1 MTIRYLLLAFLSFF
15 LIGNIAAQSRS
26 NPHMGPWRAELRSQ
40 GGGLPFNLSVA
51 PSKKKSTFS
60 IKVINGSESFLL
72 GESFFRGDSLVIPFD
87 LYDSEI
93 VARLDGS
100 KKMSGYWIKKRNGK
114 FVNQL
119 PFSANYG
126 SKERFT
132 ALKAP
137 SVNVSG
143 TWNVDISV
151 DDKHTPSVGVFKQV
165 GNKVTGSI
173 LQTSGDYRF
182 LQGNVSGD
190 SLLVSYFD
198 GSFVLLFK
206 TKVSGKEIKG
216 TLFSG
221 FATKKE
227 FKGILDPKASL
238 PDLKKLTFLKP
249 GYERLNFNLP
259 TPKAETISLQD
270 ERFKNKVVIVE
281 IMGSWCP
288 NCIDE
293 ARFLAPF
300 YTKNKAKGVE
310 VIGVSFEYS
319 PEMSVSGPKI
329 ENFKK
334 KIGIE
339 YPIVFGGVPEDETI
353 ARVFP
358 MLNKFN
364 GYPTTFIIDKKGK
377 VREIHT
383 GFSGPGTGLYYTDWV
398 QEFEKTI
405 QNLLAEK

>member
-1 MTIRYLLLAFLSFF
+1 MIKRYLLIAFLNFF
-15 LIGNIAAQSRS
+15 FVGNLAAQSS
-26 NPHMGPWRAELRSQ
+26 KNPQLGSWRAELRSQ

-51 PSKKKSTFS
+51 AGKQKNTFI
-60 IKVINGSESFLL
+60 IKVINGSESFHL
-72 GESFFRGDSLVIPFD
+72 GESYFRGDSLVIPFD

-100 KKMSGYWIKKRNGK
+100 QKMTGYWIKKRNGK

-119 PFSANYG
+119 PFSALYG

-132 ALKAP
+132 GLKTP
-137 SVNVSG
+137 KINVSG
-143 TWNVDISV
+143 TWNVDIAV
-151 DDKHTPSVGVFKQV
+151 EDKHTPSVGVFKQV

-190 SLLVSYFD
+190 SLFVSYFD

-206 TKVSGKEIKG
+206 TKVTGKEING

-227 FKGILDPKASL
+227 VKGNLDPKASL

-249 GYERLNFNLP
+249 GYDRLNFSLP
-259 TPKAETISLQD
+259 TPKGETISLQD

-300 YTKNKAKGVE
+300 YSKNKAKGVE
-310 VIGVSFEYS
+310 VVGVSFEYS
-319 PEMSVSGPKI
+319 PEMAVSGPKI

-334 KIGIE
+334 KIGID
-339 YPIVFGGVPEDETI
+339 YPLVFGGVPNDETI
-353 ARVFP
+353 AQVFP
-358 MLNKFN
+358 MLNKFY
-364 GYPTTFIIDKKGK
+364 GYPTTFVIDKKGK

-405 QNLLAEK
+405 QTLLKEK